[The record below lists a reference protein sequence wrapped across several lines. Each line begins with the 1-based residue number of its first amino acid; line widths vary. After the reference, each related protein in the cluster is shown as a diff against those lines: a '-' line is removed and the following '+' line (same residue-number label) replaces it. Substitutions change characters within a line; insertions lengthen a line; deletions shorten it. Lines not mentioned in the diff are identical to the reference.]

1 MESQTQL
8 WNQYQNLR
16 EEIRGADSL
25 NYQIMG
31 IVVGAAAAL
40 LTTAIREGDLPRK
53 CQRKK
58 EEVGRTSG
66 AERPARLSWLL
77 RDGLLL

>member
-1 MESQTQL
+1 MMESQAQL

-31 IVVGAAAAL
+31 IIVGAVAAL
-40 LTTAIREGDLPRK
+40 LTTAIKEGDSLVS
-53 CQRKK
+53 QRSL
-58 EEVGRTSG
+58 G
-66 AERPARLSWLL
+66 
-77 RDGLLL
+77 